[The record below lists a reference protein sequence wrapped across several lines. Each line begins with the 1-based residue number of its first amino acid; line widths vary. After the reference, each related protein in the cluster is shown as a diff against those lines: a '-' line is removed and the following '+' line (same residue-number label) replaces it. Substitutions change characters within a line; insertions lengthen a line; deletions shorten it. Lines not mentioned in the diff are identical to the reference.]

1 MPKPFTP
8 MSESAVLRT
17 LLIYASEFSC
27 RLFRNTRGVERIA
40 QKDCKSCQRFGRV
53 VSYGL
58 ANGAPDLVG
67 WIPHVVTPADVGR
80 TISVFVGI
88 EAKREDGG
96 TVSEEQ
102 RKFLAALERDGAVS
116 GVARSIG
123 DLDGILG
130 PWRVQAPT
138 SSGGAKP

>member
-1 MPKPFTP
+1 MSKPFTP

-17 LLIYASEFSC
+17 LMVYASDFAC
-27 RLFRNTRGVERIA
+27 RLFRNARGVERIA

-67 WIPHVVTPADVGR
+67 WVPHVVTDADVGR
-80 TISVFVGI
+80 TLAVFVGI
-88 EAKREDGG
+88 EAKRKIGG
-96 TVSEEQ
+96 VVSDEQ
-102 RKFLAALERDGAVS
+102 RTFLAALARDGAVC

-130 PWRVQAPT
+130 PWEQET
-138 SSGGAKP
+138 K